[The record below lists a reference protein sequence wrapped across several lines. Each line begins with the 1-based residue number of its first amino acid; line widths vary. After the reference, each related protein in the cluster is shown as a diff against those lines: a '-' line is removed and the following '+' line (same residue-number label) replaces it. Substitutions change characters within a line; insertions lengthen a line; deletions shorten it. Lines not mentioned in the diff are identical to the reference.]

1 MALKRKVEV
10 RKTKLE
16 KKLHSFY
23 MNYIKMPGVIPLI
36 VVEQFKMDSEEI
48 RKENPLYN
56 KVKKNGNI

>member
-16 KKLHSFY
+16 KKLNSFY
-23 MNYIKMPGVIPLI
+23 MNYIKKPGEISLI
-36 VVEQFKMDSEEI
+36 VIEQFKIDCEQI

-56 KVKKNGNI
+56 KK